1 MAKRKASRTPRKPV
15 EAANDEGLSPVV
27 EEPVVA
33 EPVVELP
40 LVVEE
45 TDVSPPVVEALPVE
59 RPQGRRITDDTAN
72 DLPLQQFYS
81 RQVVRAAPLKGP
93 LCIGDDY
100 YDETFVG
107 FVVFEAD
114 GHIFAVLHDEFLA
127 NYITASV

>member
-1 MAKRKASRTPRKPV
+1 MAKRRASRTPRKPV
-15 EAANDEGLSPVV
+15 EAANDEVLPIVVEEPTVAEPVAELSPVV
-27 EEPVVA
+27 EEPAIELIVEA
-33 EPVVELP
+33 PELP
-40 LVVEE
+40 
-45 TDVSPPVVEALPVE
+45 
-59 RPQGRRITDDTAN
+59 RGRRITTDTAN

-114 GHIFAVLHDEFLA
+114 GHIFAVPHDEFLA

>member
-1 MAKRKASRTPRKPV
+1 MAKRRASRTPRKPV
-15 EAANDEGLSPVV
+15 EAANDEGLPIVVEEPAAVEPVATQPPVV
-27 EEPVVA
+27 EETA
-33 EPVVELP
+33 IEPIVLEELP
-40 LVVEE
+40 
-45 TDVSPPVVEALPVE
+45 
-59 RPQGRRITDDTAN
+59 RGRWITADTAN

-93 LCIGDDY
+93 LLIGSAA

-114 GHIFAVLHDEFLA
+114 GHIFAVPHDEFLA